1 MRHQRLFAI
10 FGLMATLC
18 LGLAWAGG
26 AVQGQDSPP
35 VVGISIPAGDSM
47 ALANA
52 IFQANGAS
60 SDDSFY
66 KETIYLAGGTY
77 AFSFPGN
84 AQQPQLPP
92 IHANITLHGNGAVIE
107 LYGQAETAAVMPLRV
122 QPRAVLNLHHTTVRA
137 MRGTGRAV
145 FNAGVLTLTD
155 SRLTTGAQASGGG
168 IQNDGTLT
176 LLRSSIEGAR
186 AATGSNPGGAVLNIG
201 SLTATCSKFINNE
214 ASQGGAIYNAQGGQL
229 GAEFNLFLG
238 NKANGGG
245 AIFNA
250 LANPTLILPNNFFGA
265 GGAPAVDEYYAGTD
279 TISQRL
285 SVTPFAGSDPTASAA
300 CAATPPLP
308 APASGLS
315 NAGLSA
321 LRAPELNVFEQ
332 PDLIP
337 QALSY
342 RDNNNVLSVLLP
354 NGQSVAEPSLNS
366 AEVFDT
372 PRWLPDGSKVAYA
385 SNQSGNMEIFVLDL
399 ASGQTINLSNDA
411 DSEDSYPVWSADGSR
426 VMFGVQ
432 REGIRIVSVLG
443 RFSGQAAI
451 GAGESGSNIIT
462 DPGQP
467 TDVFI
472 ARPYIWGTFRPIW
485 SADQSLI
492 YYGVDGSVYS
502 VDMNNR
508 QAESLVLYPGWSI
521 LPDDRITRFAGSV
534 ISPSPTGTDIL
545 FGAQLHAVDNT
556 FIGRPI
562 FIVRGDG
569 SGQRL
574 LLTNFVEGQVHRGVT
589 WFPNGQ
595 HALYAEGEGNNGPY
609 RVFKVA
615 VYAGGAPVFV
625 YSSATWSRPAWRPS
639 LQGQTITCTFQS
651 AVFGVNIRSTASASG
666 SLVEGNFTGIITFAG
681 QYTNTSNEV
690 WYRVSQ
696 TTLGGISQSLVGWVV
711 ASVVNKAEC
720 TTLPIVDENG
730 NPVVYIIVTATPTL
744 GAATSTLTPSGTMG
758 TPTPT
763 PNVIYITATPTATPV
778 TCQATVTSIPVR
790 FRLSPDDNDNS
801 WLFFVGENQIVQNA
815 KLPSAHS
822 EPFPSNGQTIT
833 IQATLWYVEQL
844 GTTWIKVVIYWTA
857 LGQPETLRGFMA
869 VKSSVDGVVL
879 DVPCLTFLPG
889 FPTPTL
895 PAPPSPTFVPSI
907 EIGYVTCHNL
917 TGALNAYNKPIGESK
932 TLIGQV
938 SKGSKIIFVDPNAS
952 PILDLNRYERVN
964 IYWPAGSS
972 KGNNT
977 STAYITIRDR
987 LEPQDGDYITPARDL
1002 TCPIA
1007 SPTPTPT
1014 SYVPSPTPGDGY
1026 INLEDWGR
1034 INYDAQSSLGTGIF
1048 PAIVGNKGIHNIG
1061 TVDLSPKELEK
1072 CLDKVEG
1079 CRDVFPVFSPVWGC
1093 AYYPPSYRNTV
1104 IILVSE
1110 NRIVNPKCNVEDAN
1124 RGRNRIFLLLNHLD
1138 PATIVR
1144 REAFAIPFTNVVQP
1158 GELIGNI
1165 CPPDNACDSS
1175 MTDLQHLA
1183 IQLYY
1188 GTDSGR
1194 SGAEIQHI
1202 HKLLVPCLYDKYQ
1215 NALPPSADY
1224 DLQFYRS
1231 RLQSC
1236 ALDYDQT
1243 VR

>member
-1 MRHQRLFAI
+1 
-10 FGLMATLC
+10 MATLC

-107 LYGQAETAAVMPLRV
+107 LYGQAETAALMPLRI

-186 AATGSNPGGAVLNIG
+186 AATGINPGGAVLNIG

-229 GAEFNLFLG
+229 GAENNLFLG

-285 SVTPFAGSDPTASAA
+285 SVTPLAASDPTTGAG

-372 PRWLPDGSKVAYA
+372 PRWSPDGSKVAYA

-451 GAGESGSNIIT
+451 GAGEAGSNVII

-472 ARPYIWGTFRPIW
+472 ARPYLWGTFRPIW
-485 SADQSLI
+485 SADQRLI

-521 LPDDRITRFAGSV
+521 LPDGRITRFAGSV
-534 ISPSPTGTDIL
+534 ISPSPTGSDIL
-545 FGAQLHAVDNT
+545 FGAQLHAVDDT

-562 FIVRGDG
+562 FLVRGDG

-589 WFPNGQ
+589 WFPDSQ
-595 HALYAEGEGNNGPY
+595 HVLFAEGEGNDGPY
-609 RVFKVA
+609 QVYKVA
-615 VYAGGAPVFV
+615 VYAGGAPVSV

-639 LQGQTITCTFQS
+639 LQGQVATPTPVAPGTCRS
-651 AVFGVNIRSTASASG
+651 DVASINIRKTP
-666 SLVEGNFTGIITFAG
+666 SLNGDIVHREFKGEIRLSG
-681 QYTNTSNEV
+681 QYVIDTNGNGEV
-690 WYRVSQ
+690 DNGDEIWYRVADIPSVFEA
-696 TTLGGISQSLVGWVV
+696 TLKMGWV
-711 ASVVNKAEC
+711 AHIAYSGAEPC
-720 TTLPIVDENG
+720 DLSPDVQAKNLPLVDFYGNSFILPTLIPTVTPN
-730 NPVVYIIVTATPTL
+730 VTATPNVI
-744 GAATSTLTPSGTMG
+744 ATPVGTITPAGTVTPSQQTCTVTIANRTIYGYATAVEALSGKGAPTIDLNGKAGVVVDLRSIVNGNIVHATVDLGNNVTSRFWFYSADGDVVEVTAGNSDCSNVPIESESTSNYAIRIVSDVSGINETKTKDWSRFEQYEIMLAVNEIGRAFTTSSTVSPNTPVDVFNRVFASPQNFPPFVLVVRADTKVDSLWKVAGQVNLPNQPDVTVTFTWAGVKYTGFYEDVDRGSCKAFEARLLTVQPPGSLIQTTVKMPSAIVCNGALANVTNNSAQPLSTTRENASQYTIVHEFGHIFDYLSNNRSNSPNNMITDALDNGNFVLGGCLASDNNNLRNIVMG
-758 TPTPT
+758 FL
-763 PNVIYITATPTATPV
+763 PNQNWKRGRRGWGSAPQLSTFLQNKNETLASEAAADMFLNWVYRVNDPTATTAILQYSTTTDAPP
-778 TCQATVTSIPVR
+778 TSGCVAQQQQTLLNWR
-790 FRLSPDDNDNS
+790 TETWRGFHNRAPDDDKD
-801 WLFFVGENQIVQNA
+801 I
-815 KLPSAHS
+815 
-822 EPFPSNGQTIT
+822 
-833 IQATLWYVEQL
+833 AT
-844 GTTWIKVVIYWTA
+844 
-857 LGQPETLRGFMA
+857 
-869 VKSSVDGVVL
+869 
-879 DVPCLTFLPG
+879 
-889 FPTPTL
+889 
-895 PAPPSPTFVPSI
+895 
-907 EIGYVTCHNL
+907 
-917 TGALNAYNKPIGESK
+917 
-932 TLIGQV
+932 
-938 SKGSKIIFVDPNAS
+938 
-952 PILDLNRYERVN
+952 
-964 IYWPAGSS
+964 
-972 KGNNT
+972 
-977 STAYITIRDR
+977 
-987 LEPQDGDYITPARDL
+987 
-1002 TCPIA
+1002 
-1007 SPTPTPT
+1007 
-1014 SYVPSPTPGDGY
+1014 
-1026 INLEDWGR
+1026 
-1034 INYDAQSSLGTGIF
+1034 
-1048 PAIVGNKGIHNIG
+1048 
-1061 TVDLSPKELEK
+1061 
-1072 CLDKVEG
+1072 
-1079 CRDVFPVFSPVWGC
+1079 
-1093 AYYPPSYRNTV
+1093 
-1104 IILVSE
+1104 
-1110 NRIVNPKCNVEDAN
+1110 AN
-1124 RGRNRIFLLLNHLD
+1124 RDWALSGDIRQALMSDIVKNIFS
-1138 PATIVR
+1138 
-1144 REAFAIPFTNVVQP
+1144 TN
-1158 GELIGNI
+1158 GW
-1165 CPPDNACDSS
+1165 
-1175 MTDLQHLA
+1175 
-1183 IQLYY
+1183 
-1188 GTDSGR
+1188 
-1194 SGAEIQHI
+1194 
-1202 HKLLVPCLYDKYQ
+1202 
-1215 NALPPSADY
+1215 
-1224 DLQFYRS
+1224 
-1231 RLQSC
+1231 
-1236 ALDYDQT
+1236 
-1243 VR
+1243 